1 MTMSP
6 GLRKVALTAHVT
18 SSVGWLGAVAGF
30 LALAIAGLTS
40 HDPQRVRSAYLA
52 MELTAWFVIVPLAFA
67 SLLTGFVQSL
77 GTSWGVLR
85 YYWIFAKLVLT
96 VIATVV
102 LLLKM
107 APISYLAGAAAETA
121 LSSGDL
127 RGVRIELVA
136 HAAGGLFVLLIA
148 TTLSVFK
155 PWGITP
161 YGRQG

>member
-1 MTMSP
+1 MTMGP
-6 GLRKVALTAHVT
+6 RLRKVALTAHVAA
-18 SSVGWLGAVAGF
+18 SVGWLGAVAGF

-40 HDPQRVRSAYLA
+40 HDP
-52 MELTAWFVIVPLAFA
+52 
-67 SLLTGFVQSL
+67 
-77 GTSWGVLR
+77 GVLR
-85 YYWIFAKLVLT
+85 YYWILAKLVLT
-96 VIATVV
+96 VIATIV

-107 APISYLAGAAAETA
+107 APISYLAGAVGENA

-136 HAAGGLFVLLIA
+136 HAAGGLFVLVIA

-155 PWGITP
+155 PWGLTR